1 MLRKLRRREFH
12 GPAFP
17 LPQKFECLIEFYRS
31 EVLNLLSTRPRTRR
45 GAGRRGRRGEI
56 KMRKIRLAAAIYFS
70 GCDDGGASGRG
81 TLRPAVTIGP
91 RPGPRGVPPSMSM
104 VGSFLLNMQ
113 RPQPR
118 WRIVCSACVSGIVVS
133 LSTVAPFIFYNPPEN
148 YTAEE
153 LMSIGLIACLMFAVT
168 FYNIFAAMGY

>member
-1 MLRKLRRREFH
+1 MRKL
-12 GPAFP
+12 
-17 LPQKFECLIEFYRS
+17 
-31 EVLNLLSTRPRTRR
+31 
-45 GAGRRGRRGEI
+45 
-56 KMRKIRLAAAIYFS
+56 RLAAAIYFS
-70 GCDDGGASGRG
+70 GCDDGGAGGRG

-91 RPGPRGVPPSMSM
+91 RPGPRGVPPARPPGVMQRLHRRIHDRGFFPMMYFGILVSMSM

-113 RPQPR
+113 RPQPS

-133 LSTVAPFIFYNPPEN
+133 LSTVAPFFFYNPPEN